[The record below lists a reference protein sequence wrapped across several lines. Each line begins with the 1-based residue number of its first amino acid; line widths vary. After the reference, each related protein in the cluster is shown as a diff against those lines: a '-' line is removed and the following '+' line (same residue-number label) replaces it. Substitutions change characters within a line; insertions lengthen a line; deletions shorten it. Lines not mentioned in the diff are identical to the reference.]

1 MLSTSYYAL
10 QTIAASVTCSAAEGF
25 CPGTPASAEDLG
37 VDREIYVYILRNVN
51 KIMKRKEI
59 KNKKIKQKIETLS
72 VTGSLIYSTNNTVP
86 NFIILRFIFSLPDL
100 VKVPHATG
108 VFWQKGA

>member
-1 MLSTSYYAL
+1 M
-10 QTIAASVTCSAAEGF
+10 QVHIV
-25 CPGTPASAEDLG
+25 
-37 VDREIYVYILRNVN
+37 YVYILRNVN